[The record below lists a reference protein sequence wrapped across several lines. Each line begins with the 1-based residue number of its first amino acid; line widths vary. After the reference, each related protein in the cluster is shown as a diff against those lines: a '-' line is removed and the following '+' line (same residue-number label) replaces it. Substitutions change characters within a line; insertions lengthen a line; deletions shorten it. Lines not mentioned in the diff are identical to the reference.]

1 MSMRTFA
8 AALGLATLLGLSL
21 ALGSGQV
28 RSASACTQVNGHLLD
43 EHVEGAQFVGRM
55 VGSINGR
62 YEFTQGP
69 AAGADPNAT
78 VLFGTGEA
86 RIITNKGELRWH
98 ESAALDFANEDDY
111 STAVLASLRGGTGA
125 WTGATGHVIMSG
137 FFHPSTRT
145 GEFDYRGEICMP

>member
-1 MSMRTFA
+1 EVAGGKPWEEGRTEKWGGVVMSMRTFA

-21 ALGSGQV
+21 ALVSGQV

-43 EHVEGAQFVGRM
+43 EHVEGAQSVGRM

-69 AAGADPNAT
+69 AAGADHNAT

-86 RIITNKGELRWH
+86 RIITNRDRK
-98 ESAALDFANEDDY
+98 S
-111 STAVLASLRGGTGA
+111 GG
-125 WTGATGHVIMSG
+125 
-137 FFHPSTRT
+137 
-145 GEFDYRGEICMP
+145 